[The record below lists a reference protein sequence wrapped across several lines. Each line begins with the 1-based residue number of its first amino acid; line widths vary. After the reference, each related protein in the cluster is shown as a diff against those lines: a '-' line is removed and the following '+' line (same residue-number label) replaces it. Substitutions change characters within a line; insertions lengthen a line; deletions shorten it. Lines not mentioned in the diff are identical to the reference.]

1 MLSKDR
7 LKEIKLFKGLSDDE
21 IEKVAAVLD
30 ESLYKKGATIWE
42 EGAPEQG
49 LQIIDYGKVRIT
61 RKTSEGHRQVLAV
74 LKENNFFG
82 EMSLLDGRSHSAE
95 AEALEDTKVF
105 ILQRSKIEE
114 LLKENPPTA
123 YNILR
128 VLAIEICE
136 LLRQM
141 NAKFMDMVNYVW
153 EARDV

>member
-7 LKEIKLFKGLSDDE
+7 LKEIKLFKELSDEE
-21 IEKVAAVLD
+21 IGKVTSVL
-30 ESLYKKGATIWE
+30 EEAIYKKGDCVWQ

-61 RKTSEGHRQVLAV
+61 RKTREGHRQVLAV

-82 EMSLLDGRSHSAE
+82 ELSLLDGRSHSAS
-95 AEALEDTKVF
+95 AEAMEDTKVF
-105 ILQRSKIEE
+105 ILHRSKMEK
-114 LLKENPPTA
+114 LLQESPPTA

-128 VLAIEICE
+128 VMTIEICE

-141 NAKFMDMVNYVW
+141 NEKFMDMVNYVW
-153 EARDV
+153 E